1 MFRAHVN
8 CLEAPIG
15 EGNQTAL
22 GFRIDHYVTPGMK
35 ERPGT
40 FTESSSVTT
49 QICAYLPL
57 P

>member
-22 GFRIDHYVTPGMK
+22 SF
-35 ERPGT
+35 
-40 FTESSSVTT
+40 SVDATLL
-49 QICAYLPL
+49 QV
-57 P
+57 